1 MKLITRCILT
11 TLLLSGCS
19 AVVVERPTDQQMT
32 VIPTAPDAGFVWVN
46 DSWTYNRNEHK
57 YIPSRG
63 RWVKPRRSSA
73 VWVDGYWV
81 QTRRGWKYINGH
93 WRY

>member
-1 MKLITRCILT
+1 MKLIGPFILVI
-11 TLLLSGCS
+11 LLMSGCS
-19 AVVVERPTDQQMT
+19 AVVVERPTDQQIA
-32 VIPTAPDAGFVWVN
+32 VIPTAPGAGFVWIN
-46 DSWTYNRNEHK
+46 DSWTYSRNEHK
-57 YIPSRG
+57 YRPSRG
-63 RWVKPRRSSA
+63 HWVKPRRSSA